1 VPFSAASRQFLS
13 AALVHL
19 AAAGAVLLLG
29 SGVGALTGRWDFLV
43 WLLLIG
49 FVGFTTTGFALHLF
63 PTISRRPQP
72 PLWAGQAAFLLAE
85 GGLVLG
91 AVGLSEAT
99 SPPFP
104 GWVFSLG
111 ALLFLAGGGA
121 VVGLFARELFEP
133 RLLTPGPET
142 RPGDAVTV
150 PLFLASWI
158 SAVVS
163 GGLFVLSGLAEG
175 PGFGWWLAA
184 VHLFVLGH
192 AVLLITAV
200 SLRLVPRSLD
210 ADVSRPAVYLLGGFA
225 IAGAILV
232 PVGMVATPPSSAANL
247 TLFAAPEA
255 AFAILFV
262 SVLIVLV
269 SRARTRRAEAGL
281 HLTSVTLFL
290 VGGSIGLWMVSE
302 SNYTPVVA
310 HALVSILGFVGLT
323 ILFMWFG
330 MIAPFQRISHAWTR
344 RMLWILSVAWVI
356 GVVAAA
362 AEVVEGWPG
371 TGWVSPFSGALL
383 LGVAI
388 TWGAGTVPVL
398 YPGLNPLPGLTGGEI
413 RAIRDRWRNR

>member
-1 VPFSAASRQFLS
+1 VPFSAVSRQFLT

-29 SGVGALTGRWDFLV
+29 SGVGALTVRWDFLV

-49 FVGFTTTGFALHLF
+49 FVGFTTAGFALHLF

-91 AVGLSEAT
+91 AFGLSEVT

-104 GWVFSLG
+104 GWVFSVG
-111 ALLFLAGGGA
+111 ALLFLCGEGA
-121 VVGLFARELFEP
+121 IVGLFAGELIEP

-142 RPGDAVTV
+142 RPGDVVTI
-150 PLFLASWI
+150 PLFLASWA
-158 SAVVS
+158 SAVGS

-210 ADVSRPAVYLLGGFA
+210 ADVSRPAVSLLAGLA

-232 PVGMVATPPSSAANL
+232 PVGMLVTPPASAANL
-247 TLFAAPEA
+247 AIFAAPEA

-262 SVLIVLV
+262 SVLIILV
-269 SRARTRRAEAGL
+269 SRARTPRAEAGL

-310 HALVSILGFVGLT
+310 HALVSVLGFVGLT
-323 ILFMWFG
+323 TLFMWFG

-344 RMLWILSVAWVI
+344 RMLWALSAAWVVA
-356 GVVAAA
+356 VVAAA
-362 AEVVEGWPG
+362 TEGAGAWSA
-371 TGWVSPFSGALL
+371 TGWLSSFSGALL

-388 TWGAGTVPVL
+388 VWGAGTVPVL
-398 YPGLNPLPGLTGGEI
+398 YPELNPLPGLTGEDI
-413 RAIRDRWRNR
+413 RGIRDRWKNR